1 MNTKLEILKY
11 VEKYTDILDEI
22 GNIKDRVLI
31 EDSSKDLFSKIN
43 NKLKSRKE
51 RLKKPKFEV
60 AIIGLEKAGKSTFA
74 NALLKDDY
82 LPQAPNR
89 CTYTTTTIESSK
101 ENNRATI
108 SFYTKN
114 EFLESFQATCKDIE
128 LQNIDFETIT
138 LDSFEKILQE
148 KSALFQNSNNA
159 DDIRAIIKNRD
170 DIKKYLDKSD
180 EIIESNIKNSIKPF
194 IVDEKIARAVK
205 NINILSNEF
214 KDFDDMVLYDV
225 PGFDSP
231 TKFHMEQAKKYL
243 LRADAVILLL
253 SIAENVSFTKM
264 LADYIKDVK
273 DEDGTTLKRK
283 LIIGATKF
291 DFHIHGNK
299 DEDLKGIEERKELLI
314 KECKKFD
321 IYKEENFFLTSP
333 LSYLEGLKAM
343 NSDKAHSKIINLGLD
358 DGVLDIRNRVV
369 DFFNNEAIDVLR
381 DAIAI
386 DVQECKTFLLEFRKN
401 NNTEDLH
408 EKINEEEYDLKIKK
422 INEISKQLLDIVVDK
437 QKFVKEQ
444 NDFNIQKSI
453 IEKMETIWLD
463 QIKISD
469 EKRESLIKEITQDN
483 TEKVGEF
490 QSKLRPVI
498 YAKSLELMKKMI
510 AEAIED
516 KSFNVINSF
525 KEEILKV
532 FNINSEK
539 ENKLKEKLSEIID
552 KHSYNSKSYEPLLD
566 RFLIDIFKIMIEY
579 PIATSKNDERFK
591 AFKESEQSIES
602 LLVFDDSYDRELG
615 SLYAQSLV
623 KKILVHYEDIKF
635 EDIKNK
641 LIQYKD
647 LFVHNLSIDDLASS
661 LMNKKISL
669 RTLDNFIEKSK
680 DKLKNLVA
688 DSIIHNIS
696 EFAPKNIYAELFD
709 NAQKSHTYIQ
719 VQEEINKDIDLLK
732 EIISNIVLKA
742 AKIEKPF
749 INSLNNQIESIR
761 IDLNSD
767 ESELKKLIDINIRFI
782 ARDEYNNLKNDP
794 ILNEIIKNISIKIK
808 DAIDTI

>member
-31 EDSSKDLFSKIN
+31 EDSSKNLFNKIN
-43 NKLKSRKE
+43 NKLNSRKA

-243 LRADAVILLL
+243 LRADVVILLV
-253 SIAENVSFTKM
+253 SIADNVSFTKM

-369 DFFNNEAIDVLR
+369 DFFNNEAIDVLK

-510 AEAIED
+510 
-516 KSFNVINSF
+516 V
-525 KEEILKV
+525 EE
-532 FNINSEK
+532 
-539 ENKLKEKLSEIID
+539 
-552 KHSYNSKSYEPLLD
+552 
-566 RFLIDIFKIMIEY
+566 
-579 PIATSKNDERFK
+579 
-591 AFKESEQSIES
+591 
-602 LLVFDDSYDRELG
+602 
-615 SLYAQSLV
+615 
-623 KKILVHYEDIKF
+623 
-635 EDIKNK
+635 
-641 LIQYKD
+641 
-647 LFVHNLSIDDLASS
+647 
-661 LMNKKISL
+661 
-669 RTLDNFIEKSK
+669 
-680 DKLKNLVA
+680 
-688 DSIIHNIS
+688 
-696 EFAPKNIYAELFD
+696 
-709 NAQKSHTYIQ
+709 
-719 VQEEINKDIDLLK
+719 
-732 EIISNIVLKA
+732 
-742 AKIEKPF
+742 
-749 INSLNNQIESIR
+749 
-761 IDLNSD
+761 
-767 ESELKKLIDINIRFI
+767 
-782 ARDEYNNLKNDP
+782 
-794 ILNEIIKNISIKIK
+794 
-808 DAIDTI
+808 